1 MNKNGFVLAEA
12 IVVSIF
18 VIGMVAYIA
27 VNMLPLIAKYEQVSN
42 YDDLQGIYLVND
54 LYDDIKVRNIIP
66 ETGIYKFSGND
77 VGSISNIGDDVNC
90 SKVVGGESV
99 PGAVSFCDAVGFK
112 TFIYKYL
119 NIDEIVIGNVSDS
132 NKSKL
137 SRSMRE
143 YYNYYVSNYK
153 PKNDSGVPD
162 ALTSNEMLVRFQDN
176 TFANITMK

>member
-27 VNMLPLIAKYEQVSN
+27 VNMLPLIAKYEKTAN
-42 YDDLQGIYLVND
+42 YDDLQGVYLIND
-54 LYDDIKVRNIIP
+54 LYDDIKVRNVTP
-66 ETGIYKFSGND
+66 AVGIYKFSRKN
-77 VGSISNIGDDVNC
+77 VSASTIGDDVNC
-90 SKVVGGESV
+90 SKVDGGN
-99 PGAVSFCDAVGFK
+99 GAFCDEVGFK

-119 NIDEIVIGNVSDS
+119 NIDEIVVGNVTD
-132 NKSKL
+132 KSKL

-153 PKNDSGVPD
+153 PKDSPSLND
-162 ALTSNEMLVRFQDN
+162 NEMLVRFQDN